1 MKLFQNADV
10 YAPSHLGKKDILV
23 EGGRIARIDDAI
35 TDYDSAPDVERFDL
49 GGKRLVPGY
58 IDLHVHV
65 TGGGGEQGPA
75 SRTPEASISTLLD
88 CGVTTVVGLLG
99 TDGIS
104 RSLENLLAKTRA
116 LTEEGLTC
124 YMLTGSYGWP
134 TTTLTGSVERDMV
147 LIPEIIGAKIAVSDH
162 RSSNPQGEDL
172 IALATA
178 VRRAGL
184 LAPCCGLLT
193 MHMGSGKGRLD
204 PVFYALDHSDV
215 PAKTFLPTHM
225 NFRGREL
232 MDDGIRLVK
241 MGGTMDFTAGGTMEE
256 NVTLAG
262 HIRYCLEQ
270 GMPLSGLT
278 VSSDGYGSQPRFN
291 EKGECVGLTYST
303 PRGLHQLIQALVC
316 QEVLPLEDA
325 LTLVTANPAGVLDKS
340 GVKGSVVPGADADF
354 VIYGQ
359 DFSVESVV
367 AKGERAVWEGRHLIR
382 GRFEA

>member
-1 MKLFQNADV
+1 MILFQNADV
-10 YAPSHLGKKDILV
+10 YAPAHIGKKDILV
-23 EGGRIARIDDAI
+23 EGQRIVRIADSIRE
-35 TDYDSAPDVERFDL
+35 YDGAPDVERYDL
-49 GGKRLVPGY
+49 KGKRLVPGY

-75 SRTPEASISTLLD
+75 SRTPEASIATLLD

-162 RSSNPQGEDL
+162 RSSNPRGEDL
-172 IALATA
+172 IVLATA

-193 MHMGSGKGRLD
+193 MHMGSGKERLN
-204 PVFYALDHSDV
+204 PVFYALEHSDV
-215 PAKTFLPTHM
+215 PPKTFLPTHM
-225 NFRGREL
+225 NFRGQAL
-232 MDDGIRLVK
+232 IDDGIRLTK
-241 MGGTMDFTAGGTMEE
+241 LGGRMDFTAGGTVEE
-256 NVTLAG
+256 NTTLAG
-262 HIRYCLEQ
+262 QIRYCLDQ
-270 GMPLSGLT
+270 GMPLSALT

-303 PRGLHQLIQALVC
+303 PAGLHQLIRCIVD
-316 QEVLPLEDA
+316 EGVLPLQDA
-325 LTLVTANPAGVLDKS
+325 LTLVTSNAAAVLDKT
-340 GVKGSVVPGADADF
+340 GIKGTVAPGADADF

-359 DFSVESVV
+359 DFSIESVV
-367 AKGERAVWEGRHLIR
+367 AKGCRAVWEGEHLVR
-382 GRFEA
+382 GRFEV